1 MEKKRNLTVEKI
13 VAEAVSLADAE
24 RISALSMRRLAAAL
38 GVEAA
43 SLYNHLAGK
52 EALLDQMVEAVLA
65 EAPPSQQGADWRGS
79 LRALYLAEQ
88 AALMRHPWASMLFVS
103 RPNMGPAMLARIER
117 VLAVLTGAG
126 FSLIEADHVWNALD
140 SLLHG
145 FTLVKLNFPLAP
157 EDYAEQAA
165 LHAHLIPVEVFPNLR
180 GLADLVAARRHD
192 GLQEF
197 SFALDLLLS
206 ALRPGRQQEG

>member
-1 MEKKRNLTVEKI
+1 MAKKRNLTLDRI
-13 VAEAVSLADAE
+13 VAEAVVVADREGIA
-24 RISALSMRRLAAAL
+24 ALSMRRLAAGL

-52 EALLDQMVEAVLA
+52 EALLDLMVEAVLA
-65 EAPPSQQGADWRGS
+65 EIPPGQPGPDWRS
-79 LRALYLAEQ
+79 ALRAHYLKEQ
-88 AALMRHPWASMLFVS
+88 AALMQHPWASALFVS
-103 RPNMGPAMLARIER
+103 RPNMGPAMLARIEAI
-117 VLAVLTGAG
+117 LATLTGAG
-126 FSLIEADHVWNALD
+126 FSLTEADHVWNALD

-157 EDYAEQAA
+157 DDYAEQAA

-180 GLADLVAARRHD
+180 GLADLVAARQHD

-197 SFALDLLLS
+197 PFALDLMLG
-206 ALRPGRQQEG
+206 ALVP